1 MQEEK
6 LISYAVFKNVQRNE
20 ISNISKADIKDRSLQ
35 YKYDVAEKIGDALLD
50 NEDFKTVR

>member
-1 MQEEK
+1 M
-6 LISYAVFKNVQRNE
+6 QRNE
-20 ISNISKADIKDRSLQ
+20 ISNISIADIKDRSLQ